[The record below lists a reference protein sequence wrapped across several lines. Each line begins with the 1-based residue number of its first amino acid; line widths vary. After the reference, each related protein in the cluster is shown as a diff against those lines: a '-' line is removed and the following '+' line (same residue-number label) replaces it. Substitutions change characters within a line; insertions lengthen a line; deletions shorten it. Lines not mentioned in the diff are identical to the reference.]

1 MRFVI
6 KILAVCILSGIAT
19 ASCAREARVTV
30 IDGDTLRKGDE
41 RLRIEN
47 LDAPDIGS
55 HAKCPKERQRGTD
68 AKSYAISLIRN
79 ARAIDV
85 IWAGRRDRYDRQL
98 VHVMVDGRDFA
109 GLMVSAGYG
118 RPWRG
123 RSSNWC
129 V

>member
-6 KILAVCILSGIAT
+6 KILAVLALSGIAT
-19 ASCAREARVTV
+19 ASCAGEARVTV

-47 LDAPDIGS
+47 LDAPDMGS
-55 HAKCPKERQRGTD
+55 HAKCAKERQRGTA
-68 AKSYAISLIRN
+68 AKSYAIGLIRN
-79 ARAIDV
+79 ARTIDV
-85 IWAGRRDRYDRQL
+85 VWAGRRDRYDRQL
-98 VHVMVDGRDFA
+98 VRVMVDGRDFA

-123 RSSNWC
+123 RSSDWC
-129 V
+129 T